1 MLGRIHGK
9 IVHMS
14 PPQVV
19 IDCGGVGYEVDLPMS
34 DFADLPTL
42 DSVVIL
48 FTHLQIREDAHNLYG
63 FLSKERR
70 DCFRTLIKVSGI
82 GPRIGLAL
90 LSTLTPNDIELAL
103 DNNDIASLCR
113 TPGIGKKMAERMVLE
128 LKGKLVVTHEFTPN
142 LLNDASGNASSY
154 LIRQD
159 IIQALSGLGYS
170 DKEIMPVVKQLA
182 PDMLDLAQ
190 SIKQALKILNK
201 H

>member
-1 MLGRIHGK
+1 MT
-9 IVHMS
+9 
-14 PPQVV
+14 PPQVLV
-19 IDCGGVGYEVDLPMS
+19 DVAGVGYEIDLPMS
-34 DFADLPTL
+34 DFADLP
-42 DSVVIL
+42 SVNNDVIL

-63 FLSKERR
+63 FLTKERR

-103 DNNDIASLCR
+103 ANNDTTSLCR

-128 LKGKLVVTHEFTPN
+128 LKGKLVINHEFTPS
-142 LLNDASGNASSY
+142 LLNDKGHSNSNY

-170 DKEIMPVVKQLA
+170 DKEIMPVVKQL
-182 PDMLDLAQ
+182 PSDMLDLAQ
-190 SIKQALKILNK
+190 AIKHSLKMLNK
-201 H
+201 

>member
-14 PPQVV
+14 PPQVI
-19 IDCGGVGYEVDLPMS
+19 IDCGGVGYEIDLPMS
-34 DFADLPTL
+34 DFADLP
-42 DSVVIL
+42 SVDNIITL

-63 FLSKERR
+63 FLTKMRR

-90 LSTLTPNDIELAL
+90 LSTLTPVDIELAL
-103 DNNDIASLCR
+103 ANNDTTSLCR

-128 LKGKLVVTHEFTPN
+128 LKGKLVVSHELTPS
-142 LLNDASGNASSY
+142 LLNATANDNNNY

-159 IIQALSGLGYS
+159 IMHALSGLGYS
-170 DKEIMPVVKQLA
+170 DKEIMPVMKQLA

-190 SIKQALKILNK
+190 AIKQALKILNK

>member
-9 IVHMS
+9 IIQMT
-14 PPQVV
+14 PPQVIV
-19 IDCGGVGYEVDLPMS
+19 DCGGVGYEVDLPIS
-34 DFADLPTL
+34 DFADLPTI
-42 DSVVIL
+42 DNIVTL

-63 FLSKERR
+63 FLTKERR

-90 LSTLTPNDIELAL
+90 LSTLTPNDIEFALA
-103 DNNDIASLCR
+103 NNDVASLCR

-128 LKGKLVVTHEFTPN
+128 LKGKLVINHDFIPS
-142 LLNDASGNASSY
+142 LLNDTSNNVDNY

-159 IIQALSGLGYS
+159 IIHALSGLGYS
-170 DKEIMPVVKQLA
+170 DKEINPVVKQLA
-182 PDMLDLAQ
+182 PDIHDLALG
-190 SIKQALKILNK
+190 IKQALKILNK